1 MSAAPA
7 SAGVSS
13 MSDESQ
19 PGLVDL
25 ELVDKVHALIPPG
38 TWPVVTKGVVSF
50 IVDNMPGTVLENLT
64 GSYDGFEEAENI
76 LLSYYLGVDN
86 KELLVDSFNIL
97 GAENVLYYLDSLQ
110 LDKLAEHL
118 NNSTPCEDGIS
129 EADPS

>member
-1 MSAAPA
+1 
-7 SAGVSS
+7 

-25 ELVDKVHALIPPG
+25 DLVDKTYALIPAN
-38 TWPVVTKGVVSF
+38 TWPVVTKGVVSY
-50 IVDNMPGTVLENLT
+50 IVDNMPGTVLESLT

-97 GAENVLYYLDSLQ
+97 GAENVLYYLDSMQ
-110 LDKLAEHL
+110 LNKLSEHL
-118 NNSTPCEDGIS
+118 NKSPATEDHG
-129 EADPS
+129 A

>member
-1 MSAAPA
+1 
-7 SAGVSS
+7 
-13 MSDESQ
+13 
-19 PGLVDL
+19 
-25 ELVDKVHALIPPG
+25 
-38 TWPVVTKGVVSF
+38 
-50 IVDNMPGTVLENLT
+50 MPGTVLENLT
-64 GSYDGFEEAENI
+64 GIYDGFEEAENI
-76 LLSYYLGVDN
+76 LLSYYLSVDN